1 MPEHHTNT
9 RPRTEELYWRYLLV
23 TIVRFSTCGSFC
35 FLNHINHEFLVLKS
49 NFLEEKTAKT
59 QTPAVWGYHTSYNQR
74 VYQVHWRGDST
85 MVRLYQGLDHVN
97 RSGLRESIL
106 MEYPPAFSLS
116 VAITALPAYLASG
129 EFYLL
134 VGKSG
139 DDLTRMLALP
149 RKGRPEIK
157 NLRVTLNQIL
167 DELARRLLL
176 AITEKD
182 ASDTGFAEADKD
194 ELGLNEEE
202 SSNTRAEVAK
212 MSADED

>member
-9 RPRTEELYWRYLLV
+9 RPRPEELYWYYLLA
-23 TIVRFSTCGSFC
+23 TIVRFSTYGSFY
-35 FLNHINHEFLVLKS
+35 FLAHLDEFLVLKS
-49 NFLEEKTAKT
+49 SLLEEKATKT

-74 VYQVHWRGDST
+74 AYGLEWRRNST
-85 MVRLYQGLDHVN
+85 MVRLYQALDYVD
-97 RSGLRESIL
+97 RIGLRGS
-106 MEYPPAFSLS
+106 MEYPIS

-139 DDLTRMLALP
+139 DDLTRMLVLP

-167 DELARRLLL
+167 DELARRPLP

-182 ASDTGFAEADKD
+182 ASDTGSAEADED
-194 ELGLNEEE
+194 ELGPSEEE
-202 SSNTRAEVAK
+202 SSGTG
-212 MSADED
+212 